1 MFFSQDFRQP
11 LPHSGEDQIL
21 WVRHGLHPR
30 RVQVSWV
37 WGPGFWA
44 GQEQA
49 DRNRVSLNNIRLKC
63 IAVIQDHSRSF
74 NIYSPPRYPA
84 EISNFKYKP
93 GFPVRYIFISLI
105 HEVKQNSCRA
115 ILCHHQ
121 LPLAMFRSVE
131 YGGTASMA
139 TCWRWA
145 WYKRANCHMPVWQVD
160 GFGNILFCCHGLKFL
175 KSEEIA
181 AKYPNKFLQV
191 YLLCLLDHYLPWDLI
206 AAWWEEDLCVQH
218 LVQPTR
224 DLSARLPHR
233 FLPDE
238 QKLQGVSG
246 PSPSNAHPC
255 KISLYWN
262 TFKGEGW
269 FPRRRPAH
277 VLQVCLP
284 RCARLCWLRPHG
296 GGEG

>member
-1 MFFSQDFRQP
+1 
-11 LPHSGEDQIL
+11 
-21 WVRHGLHPR
+21 
-30 RVQVSWV
+30 
-37 WGPGFWA
+37 
-44 GQEQA
+44 
-49 DRNRVSLNNIRLKC
+49 
-63 IAVIQDHSRSF
+63 
-74 NIYSPPRYPA
+74 
-84 EISNFKYKP
+84 
-93 GFPVRYIFISLI
+93 
-105 HEVKQNSCRA
+105 
-115 ILCHHQ
+115 
-121 LPLAMFRSVE
+121 
-131 YGGTASMA
+131 
-139 TCWRWA
+139 
-145 WYKRANCHMPVWQVD
+145 MPVWQVD

-206 AAWWEEDLCVQH
+206 AAWREEDLCVQH

-262 TFKGEGW
+262 TFKGKGW
-269 FPRRRPAH
+269 LPRWRPAH

>member
-1 MFFSQDFRQP
+1 
-11 LPHSGEDQIL
+11 
-21 WVRHGLHPR
+21 
-30 RVQVSWV
+30 
-37 WGPGFWA
+37 
-44 GQEQA
+44 
-49 DRNRVSLNNIRLKC
+49 
-63 IAVIQDHSRSF
+63 
-74 NIYSPPRYPA
+74 
-84 EISNFKYKP
+84 
-93 GFPVRYIFISLI
+93 
-105 HEVKQNSCRA
+105 
-115 ILCHHQ
+115 
-121 LPLAMFRSVE
+121 MFRSVE

-139 TCWRWA
+139 TCWRWD
-145 WYKRANCHMPVWQVD
+145 WYKRENCQMPVWQVD

-206 AAWWEEDLCVQH
+206 AAWREEDLCVQH

-224 DLSARLPHR
+224 DLSARLPHW

-255 KISLYWN
+255 QISLYWN

-269 FPRRRPAH
+269 LPRRRPAH

-284 RCARLCWLRPHG
+284 RCAGLCWLCPHG
-296 GGEG
+296 GGHGWGRCR